1 MKFEDAPRRIVPVR
15 EHFETKAQEGFVPI
29 FQYPFGFNID
39 DREYGAFM
47 DVGRDGAINGVKERL
62 ILGKPG
68 KSLKVIK
75 E

>member
-1 MKFEDAPRRIVPVR
+1 MKFEDAPKRIVPVR

-29 FQYPFGFNID
+29 FQYPPGFNID
-39 DREYGAFM
+39 DREFGAFM
-47 DVGRDGAINGVKERL
+47 EVGRGGAIKGVKERL

-68 KSLKVIK
+68 RSLKVIK